1 MALAGIERSNTRED
15 KGFGRYNMGVQQP
28 WSESIAGT
36 KRNKGR
42 MQLPRVLVLQSLQDD
57 TPH

>member
-1 MALAGIERSNTRED
+1 MALAGIERSNTQGD
-15 KGFGRYNMGVQQP
+15 KGSGRYNMGVQQP

-36 KRNKGR
+36 KRNKGK
-42 MQLPRVLVLQSLQDD
+42 MQLPQVLVLQSLQDD